1 MPADHVCP
9 WWLAYT
15 FDNPLR
21 RLVHDPGKMFGPYIG
36 PGGVAADIGCGL
48 GFFSLGLA
56 RLVGPAGRVY
66 SLDLQERMLAGLR
79 RRARRAGLE
88 GRITA
93 RQVRD
98 DDLDSRDLQGRLD
111 LALAFWMVHE
121 VPDQAGFFGQA
132 RGLLKPEG
140 RLFVAEPRM
149 HVKAEDFEQ
158 TLRLA
163 AGAGLEPVA
172 RPRVA
177 FSRAAVLAKAPREHR
192 PED

>member
-56 RLVGPAGRVY
+56 RLVGPAGRVH

-177 FSRAAVLAKAPREHR
+177 FSRAAVLAKAPRE
-192 PED
+192 PT